1 MYDSFDNSK
10 IIDDDSMTNISQKS
24 RRSSTLYSR
33 SSQLSEFD
41 SEDFTKKKVTNQ
53 NS

>member
-10 IIDDDSMTNISQKS
+10 IIDDDPMFSQKS
-24 RRSSTLYSR
+24 KHSSTLYSR

>member
-10 IIDDDSMTNISQKS
+10 IIDDDSMFSQKS